1 MTKQGTLKKYN
12 LEELI
17 AFAPAIATAS
27 ASATAR
33 TNDDR
38 HDTEKKRAIHTGHLE
53 KSNTTLTAE
62 QEAHLKDLIDF
73 TLGDEIERESLTPGE
88 IQELLN
94 AAIAE
99 AQESFAKLALRRR

>member
-1 MTKQGTLKKYN
+1 MNKQGTLKNYH
-12 LEELI
+12 LEELF
-17 AFAPAIATAS
+17 AFAPSMATAT
-27 ASATAR
+27 AT

-38 HDTEKKRAIHTGHLE
+38 HDSEKKRAVHTGHLE

-94 AAIAE
+94 AAISE
-99 AQESFAKLALRRR
+99 AQEAFAKL